1 MRFGCNKKN
10 ACVNSLALFVHKLDN
25 LMDKDNAI
33 VEFLIL
39 IRYIPWIVIYSV
51 DSAIFI
57 QRWDNR
63 DLHDLGLF
71 LH

>member
-10 ACVNSLALFVHKLDN
+10 ACLNSLAVVVQKVDN

-39 IRYIPWIVIYSV
+39 IRDVSP
-51 DSAIFI
+51 
-57 QRWDNR
+57 
-63 DLHDLGLF
+63 G
-71 LH
+71 